1 VADAENTAQPT
12 AEADAKK
19 DEKSAYQKRKEA
31 TALFTE
37 LKKDPGKRKL
47 VFDLLLEDWASGLPT
62 ATGVKVG
69 VKAQEKPPKPAK
81 EGEEV
86 KVVKRKKKDT
96 EPAVNWLERL
106 EVLQD
111 EWGTAFKKEN
121 GEEGFRPLPLTGVL
135 ELVTLYVLQ
144 FEEGTQLKEK
154 VNRAVQHLKVVA
166 GPKAEVPAVA
176 KEKAR
181 AALEE
186 KGKRSAEE
194 LEELL
199 RDLVG

>member
-1 VADAENTAQPT
+1 
-12 AEADAKK
+12 
-19 DEKSAYQKRKEA
+19 
-31 TALFTE
+31 
-37 LKKDPGKRKL
+37 
-47 VFDLLLEDWASGLPT
+47 
-62 ATGVKVG
+62 VKVG

-121 GEEGFRPLPLTGVL
+121 GEEGFRRLPLTGVL

-144 FEEGTQLKEK
+144 FEEGTALKEK
-154 VNRAVQHLKVVA
+154 VNRAVKRLKEVA
-166 GPKAEVPAVA
+166 GPKTPVPDA
-176 KEKAR
+176 KLEKAR
-181 AALEE
+181 AALKE
-186 KGKRSAEE
+186 KGQRSNEE

>member
-12 AEADAKK
+12 AKADAKK
-19 DEKSAYQKRKEA
+19 AEKSAYQKRKEA
-31 TALFTE
+31 TDLFTE
-37 LKKDPGKRKL
+37 LKKDPGKKKL

-69 VKAQEKPPKPAK
+69 VKAQEKPAR
-81 EGEEV
+81 EGEAP
-86 KVVKRKKKDT
+86 KKKKKDT

-121 GEEGFRPLPLTGVL
+121 GEEGFRRLPLTGVL

-144 FEEGTQLKEK
+144 FEEGTALKEK
-154 VNRAVQHLKVVA
+154 VNRAVKRLKEVA
-166 GPKAEVPAVA
+166 GPKTPVPDA
-176 KEKAR
+176 KLEKAR
-181 AALEE
+181 AALKE
-186 KGKRSAEE
+186 KGQRSNEE